1 MSTLFDKLGGQQGLE
16 QVVDEFYKRIMADNT
31 LNQFFAHTNIDKQR
45 QKQVAF
51 FAKIFDGPDQYN
63 GRSMDTTHT
72 GMNLQ
77 QQHFDAIAKHLSE
90 ALTVRGVSSD
100 DANTALARVSGLKD
114 AILNK

>member
-16 QVVDEFYKRIMADNT
+16 QVVDEFYKRVMADNT
-31 LNQFFAHTNIDKQR
+31 LNKFFANTNMDKQR

-51 FAKIFDGPDQYN
+51 FAKIFDGPDQYS

-77 QQHFDAIAKHLSE
+77 QQHFDAIAKYLSE
-90 ALTVRGVSSD
+90 ALAARGVSSE
-100 DANTALARVSGLKD
+100 DANAAVARVDTLKGS
-114 AILNK
+114 ILNK

>member
-1 MSTLFDKLGGQQGLE
+1 MSTLFDRLGGHQGLE
-16 QVVDEFYKRIMADNT
+16 QIVDDFYKSIMADNT
-31 LNQFFAHTNIDKQR
+31 LNHFFAHTDIDKQR

-51 FAKIFDGPDQYN
+51 FAKIFDGPDQYK

-77 QQHFDAIAKHLSE
+77 QQHFDAIAKHLSK
-90 ALTVRGVSSD
+90 AVAVHGVSPE
-100 DANTALARVSGLKD
+100 DANAALARVSSLKD